1 VTGSIAETK
10 LEETARDLSKMS
22 NLQQKTMFRSKKP
35 FIFYEVTQAAQ
46 VMRIRKMLALLL
58 SAFFSGS
65 AAYALIENVAERL
78 PFSIQASERGFTCTV
93 SRLVDLTAKIHDA
106 LVFSR
111 DRLFGSFLSSAVCRP
126 TAGHW

>member
-1 VTGSIAETK
+1 LKET
-10 LEETARDLSKMS
+10 ERDQSKVSKMK
-22 NLQQKTMFRSKKP
+22 QKIIRRSKKP
-35 FIFYEVTQAAQ
+35 FIFREVTQAAQ
-46 VMRIRKMLALLL
+46 VMRIRKMLVLLF

-65 AAYALIENVAERL
+65 AAYALTENVVERL
-78 PFSIQASERGFTCTV
+78 PFSIQASEKGFTCTV